1 MRNSLRDAGHRKE
14 KKMNNNNKTIFVY
27 ADWEGINGPVL
38 LGSLIVQFIRGKEV
52 FSFEYDRTWL
62 SSGFAQMMDPDLQL
76 FPGRQFSKSDK
87 SLFGLFTD
95 SSPDRWGR
103 FLMQRR
109 ELIIS
114 KKEKREV
121 RPLSESD
128 YLLGVHDMSR
138 MGALRFKTEPDGE
151 FLADDSAMAVPPWTR
166 LRDLEYAAGELD
178 DKENVS
184 DNEQW
189 LDLLI
194 APGSSLGGSRPKSS
208 VIDGTGGLWIAKFPS
223 KQDDYDMGA
232 WEMTVH
238 ELARNAGLELP
249 EARIEK
255 FSKYGSTFLV
265 KRFDRTGDNKR
276 IHFSSAMTLL
286 GKTDGASGNDGS
298 GYREIA
304 EFIMRS
310 GSSPKNDL
318 EELWRRIAFSIAVSN
333 TDDHLRNHGFILTGS
348 GWKLSPAYDINP
360 NPQGRGLSLNISE
373 NDNSLDYNLLLS
385 QMKNYK
391 LATVRANE
399 ILDKVLISTAR
410 WRKKAE
416 ETGLSRNSIDQMA
429 GAFRTK

>member
-1 MRNSLRDAGHRKE
+1 MHNSLKDAGHRKE
-14 KKMNNNNKTIFVY
+14 KKMKNKTIYVY
-27 ADWEGINGPVL
+27 ADWDGINGPVL
-38 LGSLIVQFIRGKEV
+38 SGTLIVQFVRGKEV
-52 FSFEYDRTWL
+52 FSFEYDRNWL
-62 SSGFAQMMDPDLQL
+62 SSGFAQMLDPDLQL
-76 FPGRQFSKSDK
+76 FSGRQFTKSDK

-103 FLMQRR
+103 LLMQRR

-114 KKEKREV
+114 KREKREV
-121 RPLSESD
+121 RSLSESD
-128 YLLGVHDMSR
+128 YLLGVHDISR
-138 MGALRFKTEPDGE
+138 MGALRFKTEHNGV
-151 FLADDSAMAVPPWTR
+151 FLADDSTMAAPPWTL

-178 DKENVS
+178 DKNNVS

-194 APGSSLGGSRPKSS
+194 APGSSLGGARPKSS
-208 VIDGTGGLWIAKFPS
+208 VADANGGLWIAKFPS
-223 KQDDYDMGA
+223 KQDDYDVGA

-238 ELARNAGLELP
+238 ELARSAGIDLP

-265 KRFDRTGDNKR
+265 KRFDRTMDNKR
-276 IHFSSAMTLL
+276 IHFASAMTLL

-298 GYREIA
+298 GYLEIA

-310 GSSPKNDL
+310 GASPKNDL

-333 TDDHLRNHGFILTGS
+333 TDDHLRNHGFFLTGN

-360 NPQGRGLSLNISE
+360 NPHGRGLSLNISE
-373 NDNSLDYNLLLS
+373 HDNSLDYDLLLS

-391 LATVRANE
+391 ITPARGDE
-399 ILDKVLISTAR
+399 ILEKVLISTAE

-416 ETGLSRNSIDQMA
+416 ETGLSRNSIEQMA
-429 GAFRTK
+429 RAFRTR